1 MRFSWKNIET
11 WLSWKMR
18 FFESA
23 ILIFFA
29 SSQWKHAA
37 HSYEVSFISVIWIF
51 FSESWKRLHPNWY
64 AHDCSVLRLHQTRSY
79 QNPHLGQCCKKWDR
93 VQPLRLFRAHKLP
106 INAWTFS
113 PQVVFYGISKSLG
126 YSCCLAF
133 WKPEFQV
140 CCNSVV
146 GESVKLQN
154 LFCF

>member
-1 MRFSWKNIET
+1 MTLDDKLYPFLGIASKNILKKSCLQECAKK
-11 WLSWKMR
+11 WV
-18 FFESA
+18 A
-23 ILIFFA
+23 ITAGTLL
-29 SSQWKHAA
+29 
-37 HSYEVSFISVIWIF
+37 YFIY
-51 FSESWKRLHPNWY
+51 FSETRVKQVCVNQGVH
-64 AHDCSVLRLHQTRSY
+64 VLILHQTRSY

-140 CCNSVV
+140 YCNSVV